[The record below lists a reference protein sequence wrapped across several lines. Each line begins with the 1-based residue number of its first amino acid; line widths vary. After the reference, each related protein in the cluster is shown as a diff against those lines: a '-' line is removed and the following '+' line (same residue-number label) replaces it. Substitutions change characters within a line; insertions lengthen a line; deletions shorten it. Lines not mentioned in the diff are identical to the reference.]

1 MVLKFNEFI
10 NEETVNES
18 PEVTTD
24 MTEMEMPEGYSVDEM
39 MEMIEEGAKCY
50 EADHDDS
57 HTYEGYL
64 NEVYEKLHEAISS
77 AKKKAGEF
85 KDVAKSMVNTKSAKT
100 QAFAA
105 PPEQ

>member
-24 MTEMEMPEGYSVDEM
+24 MTEMEMPEGYSVGEM

-50 EADHDDS
+50 EADYDDS

-64 NEVYEKLHEAISS
+64 NEVYEKLCEAIKGASTADA
-77 AKKKAGEF
+77 AKK
-85 KDVAKSMVNTKSAKT
+85 MVSTKSAKT
-100 QAFAA
+100 QAFAE
-105 PPEQ
+105 PG

>member
-64 NEVYEKLHEAISS
+64 NEVYEKLHEAITKADAAKAA
-77 AKKKAGEF
+77 AKK
-85 KDVAKSMVNTKSAKT
+85 MVSTKSAKT